1 MKKPVMMV
9 GFVLV
14 GGVSSITTIEC
25 QAQTKGNNILVI
37 VADDLGKEVLSIY
50 STPTTQRAKTPN
62 IDLLAERGVVFD
74 NFWGYPLSAPVRA
87 AMLTG
92 RYGHHTSIINLD
104 ITLPLEEKTLFE
116 ALPDSYTN
124 ALIGKWHL
132 SRDVNFAPDYG
143 IDYFAGL
150 AMGGSVRDYYNW
162 KLTENGKTTN
172 CTEYSTTKITDL
184 AKEWIEKQDSEW
196 ICWVA
201 YNAPHTPYHI
211 PPKGTYSGK
220 LKNSADEM
228 SNNPLPYF
236 IAMTESMDY
245 EIGRLLESVDNNT
258 TIIFVGDNGTENKAL
273 QSPYPLRHGKGTLY
287 EAGVSVP
294 LVVCGKGVSQ
304 QGTRSDALISSV
316 DIFPT
321 AMELAGEKLP
331 QYEDSF
337 SFSSALQGGD
347 SQRRYNFSEIN
358 NQRNGYMNAVSDGRY
373 KIITLKGK
381 TTTMFDLTEDPLELK
396 NLIGRKLSDSETA
409 ALERLEGELERM
421 NIPEIA
427 TSENKNIG
435 NNRPQSGNRPQMRN
449 NSTTQNRFRQ

>member
-1 MKKPVMMV
+1 MKQPAAML

-14 GGVSSITTIEC
+14 GGAYVSFASEC
-25 QAQTKGNNILVI
+25 QAQTMGNILVI
-37 VADDLGKEVLSIY
+37 VADDLGKELLSIY
-50 STPTTQRAKTPN
+50 DTPTTQRAKTPN
-62 IDLLAERGVVFD
+62 IDRLAERGVVFN

-92 RYGHHTSIINLD
+92 RYGHHTSIVNLD

-132 SRDVNFAPDYG
+132 SRDTNFAPDYG
-143 IDYFAGL
+143 IDYFAGI
-150 AMGGSVRDYYNW
+150 AMGGGVRDYYNW
-162 KLTENGKTTN
+162 QLTENGKTTN

-184 AKEWIEKQDSEW
+184 AKGWIEKQDSEW
-196 ICWVA
+196 VCWVA

-220 LKNSADEM
+220 LKKSADEM
-228 SNNPLPYF
+228 ANNPLPYF

-245 EIGRLLESVDNNT
+245 EIGRLLESVDDNT

-273 QSPYPLRHGKGTLY
+273 QSPYPSRHGKGTLY

-304 QGTRSDALISSV
+304 QGTRCDALISSV

-321 AMELAGEKLP
+321 VMELSGKMMS

-337 SFSSALQGGD
+337 SFASALQGGD
-347 SQRRYNFSEIN
+347 GQRTFNFSEIN
-358 NQRNGYMNAVSDGRY
+358 NQRSGYMNAVSDGRY
-373 KIITLKGK
+373 KIITQKGK
-381 TTTMFDLTEDPLELK
+381 TTMLFDLAEDPLEMK
-396 NLIGRKLSDSETA
+396 NLIGGELSQAEAA
-409 ALERLEGELERM
+409 ALERLEGELKRM

-427 TSENKNIG
+427 AAENKNMG
-435 NNRPQSGNRPQMRN
+435 NNRPQGGNRPQMRN
-449 NSTTQNRFRQ
+449 NSTTQNRVRQ